1 MHGAVAELES
11 VEPSLP
17 PDPGPVAAPVASADD
32 KTLTPMMKQYLEVK
46 AQVGDALLFF
56 RLGDFYE
63 MFFDDAVKGAEL
75 LKITLTARSKGDSRV
90 PMAGVPYHSARRYIS
105 RLVELGHKVAIC
117 DQVEEAVGQAL
128 VKREVV
134 RVVTPGTVLDDDVL
148 SAHQA
153 SFLAALHAL
162 DDGAVAAAVLDA
174 TTGEFHGLPA
184 APASAIADELTGL
197 QVRELLFAR
206 GQESSLEAVQA
217 RLTRRLPATAL
228 EPDAFDRKRSL
239 AALKLHF
246 KVKSLEGFGL
256 GDDDPMVGCAGAA
269 LKYLAQTQKTEG
281 AHVDRLS
288 VLAKGRALLLD
299 EASKNNLELLKN
311 LHDSGRAGSLLWAL
325 DRTSTALGARKLSR
339 WLSAPLNETQAIS
352 ARLDAVEALLEKASA
367 REALVAQ
374 LKHVADLE
382 RLTARLALR
391 AGNPRDLGALSRSL
405 ARLPALVAG
414 LQPLAKASA
423 GPLLSALVGPCEEP
437 SLAGLSQTL
446 SRALVDEPSATVAE
460 GGFIKAGFDAELDG
474 YAALAK
480 SGKDYLS
487 QLETREK
494 ERTGIASLK
503 VRYNRVF
510 GYYLEVTKANLHLVP
525 KGWVRKQTTV
535 GGERYVTDELR
546 EYEEKVLS
554 ADEKALVLEQRLFEQ
569 LRAQVI
575 ALAGPLKA
583 AADALAT
590 LDVLCSFAQV
600 SAERRY
606 VRPVIDESDVLELL
620 GGRHPV
626 VELSLSSES
635 FIPNDVRLDRKERQ
649 LLVITGPNMAGKSTV
664 MRQTAL
670 AVVMAQ
676 AGCFVPARSARVG
689 LCDRVF
695 TRVGASD
702 NLAKGH
708 STFMVEMTETANILH
723 HATKR
728 SLVVLDEIGRG
739 TSTFDGLSI
748 AWAVAE
754 HLHDRIG
761 ARTLFATHYHE
772 LTELTKEKAKVR
784 NCSIAVKEQPN
795 GVLFL
800 RKLVDGAANK
810 SYGIEVAALAGL
822 PPEVLARSR
831 ELLKNLES
839 NELDES
845 GHARLAAKA
854 RGEALVAP
862 AVLVDDPAQL
872 GLFGGGVAAAA
883 PAPPAAL
890 SPTVS
895 EALAKFPLDS
905 STPLD
910 ALNAIARWKRGLP

>member
-1 MHGAVAELES
+1 
-11 VEPSLP
+11 
-17 PDPGPVAAPVASADD
+17 
-32 KTLTPMMKQYLEVK
+32 MMKQYLETK

-63 MFFDDAVKGAEL
+63 LFFEDAAKAAEL
-75 LKITLTARSKGDSRV
+75 LKITLTARSKGDNKV
-90 PMAGVPYHSARRYIS
+90 PMAGVPYHSARRYIA
-105 RLVELGHKVAIC
+105 RLVAQGFKVAIC

-134 RVVTPGTVLDDDVL
+134 RIVTPGTVLDDDVL
-148 SAHQA
+148 EGTQA
-153 SFLAALHAL
+153 SFFAAFEAQ
-162 DDGAVAAAVLDA
+162 DDGSVAAAVLDA
-174 TTGEFHGLPA
+174 TTGEFHALRA
-184 APASAIADELTGL
+184 APLDAIADELNTL
-197 QVRELLFAR
+197 EVRELIHPP
-206 GQESSLEAVQA
+206 GQEHAVEQLCA
-217 RLTRRLPATAL
+217 RLGKTLPATAL
-228 EPDAFDRKRSL
+228 EADAFDRKR
-239 AALKLHF
+239 AKALLFNHL

-256 GDDDPMVGCAGAA
+256 PDDDPCVAPAGAA
-269 LKYLAQTQKTEG
+269 LRYLSQTQKVAA

-288 VLAKGRALLLD
+288 VLSRGKCLVLD

-311 LHDSGRAGSLLWAL
+311 LQDGGRAGSLLWAL
-325 DRTSTALGARKLSR
+325 DRTATVLGARKLSR
-339 WLSAPLNETQAIS
+339 WLSAPLAETSAIA
-352 ARLDAVEALLEKASA
+352 ARLDAVEALLSKASV
-367 REALVAQ
+367 REALHAH
-374 LKHVADLE
+374 LKGVADLE
-382 RLTARLALR
+382 RLTARLALK
-391 AGNPRDLGALSRSL
+391 AGNPRDLGALGRSL
-405 ARLPALVAG
+405 KALPSLEQALE
-414 LQPLAKASA
+414 PLAKASK
-423 GPLLSALVGPCEEP
+423 GPLLSSLLSPWRDEQLLSLSKTLEKALLEELP
-437 SLAGLSQTL
+437 
-446 SRALVDEPSATVAE
+446 ATVAD
-460 GGFIKAGFDAELDG
+460 GGFIREGFDEELDG
-474 YAALAK
+474 FARLAK
-480 SGKDYLS
+480 SGKDYLA

-525 KGWVRKQTTV
+525 KSWVRKQTTV

-546 EYEEKVLS
+546 EYEDKVLT
-554 ADEKALVLEQRLFEQ
+554 ADSKRLAKEQKLFEL
-569 LRAQVI
+569 LREQTV

-583 AADALAT
+583 AAGAVAT
-590 LDVLCSFAQV
+590 LDVLCSFATV
-600 SAERRY
+600 AAERRY
-606 VRPVIDESDVLELL
+606 VRPVIDESDALELVAA
-620 GGRHPV
+620 RHPV
-626 VELSLSSES
+626 VELSLKHES
-635 FIPNDVRLDRKERQ
+635 FIPNEVKLDRKDRQ

-676 AGCFVPARSARVG
+676 AGSYVPAKEARVG

-723 HATKR
+723 HASRR

-761 ARTLFATHYHE
+761 CRTLFATHYHE
-772 LTELTKEKAKVR
+772 LTELSKEKPKVK
-784 NCSIAVKEQPN
+784 NCSIAVKEQPH

-800 RKLVDGAANK
+800 RKLVEGAASK

-854 RGEALVAP
+854 RGELNVERPAEVVA
-862 AVLVDDPAQL
+862 DDPAQL
-872 GLFGGGVAAAA
+872 GLFGGE
-883 PAPPAAL
+883 PPKRGAGGLPSA
-890 SPTVS
+890 VS